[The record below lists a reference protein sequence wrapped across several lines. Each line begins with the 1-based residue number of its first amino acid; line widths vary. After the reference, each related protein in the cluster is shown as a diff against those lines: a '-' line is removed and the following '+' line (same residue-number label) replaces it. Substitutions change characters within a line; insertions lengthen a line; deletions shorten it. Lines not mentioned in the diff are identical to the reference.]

1 MSLTVKKSKNHLNS
15 LELDIVDNNN
25 IGTKCLDKKG
35 LHLIER
41 GSDKLAISLI
51 NEIRSSWRLNDS
63 FDSRNFILSVTICPN
78 DEGISVSQTSRFK
91 EQSQSQN
98 SGKIP
103 NKILYHLKLK
113 NIVG

>member
-35 LHLIER
+35 LYLIER

-51 NEIRSSWRLNDS
+51 NEIRSS
-63 FDSRNFILSVTICPN
+63 
-78 DEGISVSQTSRFK
+78 
-91 EQSQSQN
+91 
-98 SGKIP
+98 
-103 NKILYHLKLK
+103 
-113 NIVG
+113 